1 MCSFYAAETLEG
13 DTTIRP
19 YLGGYSFSA
28 VCAPGGGGQPN
39 NFLPVPNFDAL
50 DECMIGGTGDG
61 AIANGMSLA
70 LRNYLL
76 EFDPSSGHSS
86 VNPCD
91 YDVIDMKV
99 RAYVD
104 GGTGEWKGTDCES
117 GISLLTDGSDDG
129 NVSEETEIE
138 NIE

>member
-1 MCSFYAAETLEG
+1 MG
-13 DTTIRP
+13 NI
-19 YLGGYSFSA
+19 
-28 VCAPGGGGQPN
+28 
-39 NFLPVPNFDAL
+39 DAL
-50 DECMIGGTGDG
+50 EECTISGAGEV

-76 EFDPSSGHSS
+76 ECDPSRGHSS

-91 YDVIDMKV
+91 YDAIDMKV
-99 RAYVD
+99 RTYAD
-104 GGTGEWKGTDCES
+104 GTGEWKGTDCES

-129 NVSEETEIE
+129 NVSDETEIE